1 MRILS
6 LRLKNLNALK
16 GEWKLDFTQS
26 PFSDNGLFAIT
37 GPTGAGKTTL
47 LDAICLALYHQTPR
61 LGQISSTA
69 NEIMTRGTAECL
81 AEVTFAVKGKAYRA
95 FWSMRRARGK
105 ADGNLQPAH
114 VELAES
120 ESGKV
125 LASQIRQKTDE
136 IEAITGLN
144 FPRFTKSMLLSQGD
158 FAAFLNANENDRA
171 ELLEELTGTE
181 IYGDISR
188 QVHSEYR
195 DAEQA
200 LSVLRGNKDSV
211 QLLTDKERD
220 ELQNTVKETDDAL
233 EKARND
239 VTRYQQ
245 GIKYFETLTQ
255 LQRDCQQADEQLT
268 QAKQAMAEHE
278 DDLIRLQRG
287 EPAEQLRAR
296 WQQKGDI
303 AQQYAEKQEQ
313 AAQQRQHFFQAE
325 VQVQDAEAQ
334 RKRAS
339 DGLKDYQGQAE
350 PQIQMIQ
357 QQVMPLDREITR
369 LKQEIS
375 GAQTTYE
382 EKQQAYQQH
391 QQALQVNQT
400 HLDEVDQRWTEY
412 ANYLATHEDDGA
424 LSAVLSGWWGHVN
437 RLVQHTDA
445 RQQLAAKITTDK
457 QQYDKLNKE
466 FNLANADYQ
475 QADAALTYAQQKKK
489 ECEQALSTLL
499 KIQDEQAVEAK
510 FNRIENLLFPLT
522 KAKSIQSQY
531 QQQQSKAQG
540 IAEKQ
545 AQEEATR
552 QQAQNHRD
560 SLRQQWREYSQSLQD
575 LTRLIDQEAQLAAYR
590 DALCEGEACP
600 LCGATSH
607 PALASMAVDV
617 PHTVVRKQAME
628 EKLQQAEQQGR
639 VAAQQ
644 WETSGA
650 RIEQHQLDLGQLK
663 QEQEST
669 LSQWQEVMSQLDLAI
684 SIDDREGLAA
694 FDTSLESQRS
704 ALQAHRRALR
714 NASHEVKAASQALEQ
729 QHQQRSERY
738 DTLRKLEGSIKEAAG
753 ELKHNQAGLDQHDDA
768 IHAIKEQLAE
778 EAQKINQPAPEGDLK
793 SWLNE
798 RQRKSETWHAKHKQR
813 EEQKDRR
820 RDLAEDKAR
829 IEEALKSTQARLKE
843 DEKALAERQ
852 QALKKAVDERRA
864 LLGDV
869 DAAEALTKLTHT
881 LDEKKQAWESAQ
893 QAHTAW
899 SENYIEAK
907 SKKESAENA
916 LLELQNTQK
925 EISQVWEQARQDQG
939 FDDDDAFLKA
949 LLPPNERESL
959 SGLKARLDKAVSD
972 NLALQQKAKGQ
983 LQQWQT
989 GTLATQWQ
997 QTEVQALQAT
1007 ITEAEQKR
1015 DTLLQQKG
1023 TLSARLRQDDDV
1035 RRRHQS
1041 ILEEIAE
1048 KEAHFDDIAALH
1060 GLIGSAD
1067 GHKFRKFAQGLTLDN
1082 LVVLA
1087 NRQLQRLHGR
1097 YRLTRHAG
1105 EGLTLK
1111 VVDTWQGD
1119 IERDT
1124 KTLSGGESFL
1134 VSLALALA
1142 LSDLVS
1148 HKTSIDSLF
1157 LDEGF
1162 GTLDAQTLDIALD
1175 ALDNL
1180 NASGKMIGVISHIE
1194 AMKERIPVQIRV
1206 HKRSGLGLSALDK
1219 QYAYANG

>member
-16 GEWKLDFTQS
+16 GEWKIDFTQS
-26 PFSDNGLFAIT
+26 PFSENGLFAIT

-81 AEVTFAVKGKAYRA
+81 AEVTFSVKGKAYRA

-144 FPRFTKSMLLSQGD
+144 FARFTKSMLLSQGD

-188 QVHSEYR
+188 RVHEEYKA
-195 DAEQA
+195 AEQS
-200 LSVLRGNKDSV
+200 LQLLRGNKDSV
-211 QLLTDKERD
+211 QLLTEEKRN
-220 ELQNTVKETDDAL
+220 ELQSTIEKTEAAL
-233 EKARND
+233 EKVRND
-239 VTRYQQ
+239 VAMYQQ
-245 GIKYFETLTQ
+245 GVKYFETLTQ
-255 LQRDCQQADEQLT
+255 LQLDCQQADEQLT
-268 QAKQAMAEHE
+268 QAKLAMAEHDE
-278 DDLIRLQRG
+278 ALIRLQRG

-303 AQQYAEKQEQ
+303 EKQYAEKQAQ
-313 AAQQRQHFFQAE
+313 TAQQRQHFSQA
-325 VQVQDAEAQ
+325 QIKVQDAEVQ
-334 RKRAS
+334 RKRAR
-339 DGLKDYQGQAE
+339 DELKDFQAQAE

-357 QQVMPLDREITR
+357 QQVMPLDREIDR
-369 LKQEIS
+369 LKQKIS
-375 GAQTTYE
+375 GAQSTFE
-382 EKQQAYQQH
+382 EKQQVYQQD
-391 QQALQVNQT
+391 QQALQENQT
-400 HLDEVDQRWTEY
+400 CLDEVDKHLTECTY
-412 ANYLATHEDDGA
+412 YLETHKEDES
-424 LSAVLSGWWGHVN
+424 LSALLSGWREQVN
-437 RLVQHTDA
+437 RLVQHKA
-445 RQQLAAKITTDK
+445 EHQQLAVKITTNE
-457 QQYDKLNKE
+457 QQYGQLNKE
-466 FNLANADYQ
+466 FNLANADYK
-475 QADAALTYAQQKKK
+475 QADAAFIHAQQTKD
-489 ECEQALSTLL
+489 ECEQAFDALL
-499 KIQDEQAVEAK
+499 KIQDEQAVESEL
-510 FNRIENLLFPLT
+510 NRIENLFLPLT
-522 KAKSIQSQY
+522 KGKSIQSQY
-531 QQQQSKAQG
+531 QQQRMKAQE
-540 IAEKQ
+540 ITEKLAKDEEARLQ
-545 AQEEATR
+545 AQER
-552 QQAQNHRD
+552 RD
-560 SLRQQWREYSQSLQD
+560 ALREQWRQYNQSLQD
-575 LTRLIDQEAQLAAYR
+575 LVRLIDQEAQLAAFR

-607 PALASMAVDV
+607 PALAARAVDV
-617 PHTVVRKQAME
+617 PQTVVRKRAME

-639 VAAQQ
+639 DAAGQ
-644 WETSGA
+644 WETLGA
-650 RIEQHQLDLGQLK
+650 RIEQHQLALKQLH

-669 LSQWQEVMSQLDLAI
+669 LSQWQEVVRQLNLVI
-684 SIDDREGLAA
+684 SIDDHEGLAA
-694 FDTSLESQRS
+694 FDGSLETQRS
-704 ALQAHRRALR
+704 ALQAHRSALR
-714 NASHEVKAASQALEQ
+714 KAANEVKQASKVLEQ
-729 QHQQRSERY
+729 QRQQRSERN
-738 DTLRKLEGSIKEAAG
+738 DTLRKLESKIKETAS
-753 ELKHNQAGLDQHDDA
+753 ELKHHQTALVQHNDA

-778 EAQKINQPAPEGDLK
+778 EAKKVNQPAPEGDLI

-798 RQRKSETWHAKHKQR
+798 LQSKSEAWHAKHKQR
-813 EEQKDRR
+813 EEQKERR
-820 RDLAEDKAR
+820 RDLAQDKAG
-829 IEEALKSTQARLKE
+829 IEATLKSSQARLKE
-843 DEKALAERQ
+843 HEQALSERQLAMKKAL
-852 QALKKAVDERRA
+852 DERRA

-869 DAAEALTKLTHT
+869 DATAALSKLTIT
-881 LDEKKQAWESAQ
+881 LEEKSQAWERAQ
-893 QAHTAW
+893 QFFF
-899 SENYIEAK
+899 ECNEQFIEAK
-907 SKKESAENA
+907 SKKESAESA
-916 LLELQNTQK
+916 LLELQSTQK
-925 EISQVWEQARQDQG
+925 QINQTWVQARQGQG

-949 LLPPNERESL
+949 LLPSNERENL
-959 SGLKARLDKAVSD
+959 TDLKNRLEKAVSD
-972 NLALQQKAKGQ
+972 NMALQQKAQAQ

-989 GTLATQWQ
+989 STLAAQWQ
-997 QTEVQALQAT
+997 QAERQALNAT
-1007 ITEAEQKR
+1007 LAEVEQKR
-1015 DTLLQQKG
+1015 DTLLEDKG
-1023 TLSARLRQDDDV
+1023 KLLASLRQDDDF
-1035 RRRHQS
+1035 RRRYQS
-1041 ILEEIAE
+1041 ILTEIAE

-1105 EGLTLK
+1105 EGLSLR
-1111 VVDTWQGD
+1111 VIDTWQGD

-1206 HKRSGLGLSALDK
+1206 NKRSGLGLSELDK
-1219 QYAYANG
+1219 QYAN

>member
-16 GEWKLDFTQS
+16 GEWKIDFTQS
-26 PFSDNGLFAIT
+26 PFSENGLFAIT

-69 NEIMTRGTAECL
+69 NEIMTRGTADCL
-81 AEVTFAVKGKAYRA
+81 AEVTFSVKGKAYRA

-144 FPRFTKSMLLSQGD
+144 FARFTKSMLLSQGD

-188 QVHSEYR
+188 RVHEEYKA
-195 DAEQA
+195 AEQR
-200 LSVLRGNKDSV
+200 LLLLRGNKENV
-211 QLLTDKERD
+211 HMLTDEQRG
-220 ELQNTVKETDDAL
+220 EVQSTLEQTQNAL
-233 EKARND
+233 EEIRRELA
-239 VTRYQQ
+239 RYQQ
-245 GIKYFETLTQ
+245 GINYFDTQ
-255 LQRDCQQADEQLT
+255 GQRQQDCQLADEQLV
-268 QAKQAMAEHE
+268 QAKEAMAAHQDE
-278 DDLIRLQRG
+278 LTRLQRG

-303 AQQYAEKQEQ
+303 EHQYAQKKAQTE
-313 AAQQRQHFFQAE
+313 QQRQHFYHAQTK
-325 VQVQDAEAQ
+325 VQDAEAQ

-339 DGLKDYQGQAE
+339 DELNDYQSNAE
-350 PQIQMIQ
+350 PQIQMIH
-357 QQVMPLDREITR
+357 QQVVPLDREIAR
-369 LKQEIS
+369 LKQEIDR
-375 GAQTTYE
+375 AQTTID
-382 EKQQAYQQH
+382 EKQRAYQQH
-391 QQALQVNQT
+391 QQALQENQKC
-400 HLDEVDQRWTEY
+400 LDDVDQRLAEH
-412 ANYLATHEDDGA
+412 ANYLQTHSDDES
-424 LSAVLSGWWGHVN
+424 LSALLSGWRGQVN
-437 RLVQHTDA
+437 SLVQHTA
-445 RQQLAAKITTDK
+445 ELQTLEAKINAGQ
-457 QQYDKLNKE
+457 QQYHSLNSAL
-466 FNLANADYQ
+466 NVANAEYER
-475 QADAALTYAQQKKK
+475 ADTALKNAQGKRDQ
-489 ECEQALSTLL
+489 CEQALSALL
-499 KIQDEQAVEAK
+499 KIQDEQAVESEL
-510 FNRIENLLFPLT
+510 NRIENLLLPLT
-522 KAKSIQSQY
+522 KAKSIQSQH
-531 QQQQSKAQG
+531 QQQQIKAKG
-540 IAEKQ
+540 LADNLAKD
-545 AQEEATR
+545 EEAR
-552 QQAQNHRD
+552 QQAQNRRD
-560 SLRQQWREYSQSLQD
+560 ALREQWRQYNQSLQD
-575 LTRLIDQEAQLAAYR
+575 LVRLIDQEGQLAAYR
-590 DALCEGEACP
+590 EALSEGEACP

-617 PHTVVRKQAME
+617 PHTVARKRAME

-639 VAAQQ
+639 DAAGQ
-644 WETSGA
+644 WETLGA
-650 RIEQHQLDLGQLK
+650 RIEQHQLALGQLH

-669 LSQWQEVMSQLDLAI
+669 LCQWQEVITQLGLAI
-684 SIDDREGLAA
+684 SIDDSQGLEA
-694 FDTSLESQRS
+694 FDGTLETQRG
-704 ALQAHRRALR
+704 ALQAHRSALR
-714 NASHEVKAASQALEQ
+714 KGANEVKQASKALEQ
-729 QHQQRSERY
+729 QHQQRSERS
-738 DTLRKLEGSIKEAAG
+738 DTLRKLESEIKQTAS
-753 ELKHNQAGLDQHDDA
+753 ELKHNQTALDHHGDA
-768 IHAIKEQLAE
+768 VNAIKEQLAE
-778 EAQKINQPAPEGDLK
+778 EARKINQPIPESDLV
-793 SWLNE
+793 SWLNAL
-798 RQRKSETWHAKHKQR
+798 QRKSEAWHTKHKQWV
-813 EEQKDRR
+813 EQKDIR

-829 IEEALKSTQARLKE
+829 IEATLNSSQAGLRE
-843 DEKALAERQ
+843 DEKALAGRKVAMNK
-852 QALKKAVDERRA
+852 ALDTRRA

-869 DAAEALTKLTHT
+869 DTTEALTKLTDT
-881 LDEKKQAWESAQ
+881 LEEKKQALESAQ
-893 QAHTAW
+893 QVYAAC
-899 SENYIEAK
+899 SEKYIEGK
-907 SKKESAENA
+907 SKKENAEQT
-916 LLELQNTQK
+916 LLELQKTQK
-925 EISQVWEQARQDQG
+925 QINQTWEQERQGQG
-939 FDDDDAFLKA
+939 FDDDETFLKA
-949 LLPPNERESL
+949 LLPSSERENL
-959 SGLKARLDKAVSD
+959 TALKTRLEKAVSD
-972 NLALQQKAKGQ
+972 SMALQQKAKAQ

-989 GTLATQWQ
+989 GTLAEQWQ
-997 QTEVQALQAT
+997 QTEVEALKAALA
-1007 ITEAEQKR
+1007 EVEQKR
-1015 DTLLQQKG
+1015 DTLLEDKG
-1023 TLSARLRQDDDV
+1023 KLSASLRQDDDF
-1035 RRRHQS
+1035 RRRYQS
-1041 ILEEIAE
+1041 ILAEIAE

-1105 EGLTLK
+1105 EGLSLR
-1111 VVDTWQGD
+1111 VIDTWQGD

-1206 HKRSGLGLSALDK
+1206 NKRSGLGLSELDK
-1219 QYAYANG
+1219 QYAI